1 MTVKDHSVS
10 VIFNPRDSNTKFVSL
25 SFSFGYG
32 EKKNPSGEPEVTHYG
47 RARGPAEVERKCRE
61 ESERYSSEEREEMR
75 DQCEREKIAEEEKR
89 ECMRELSRQ
98 SRPAGEIEQDCIRR
112 SYVYT
117 CKHTSYKSIKNT
129 VNKILRDHQNS
140 ARAVSLH
147 VMAALHGQNYIANRE
162 VQAQIAISEDNSLGQ
177 KKLNKMKVEAIVRTP
192 HSQLPYEVD
201 VEADRMI
208 ERPASQWDKDA
219 ILRENI
225 ASKINVRA
233 QFGRKQEKQEIVQLD
248 IQAERSP
255 EQKSFARN
263 SESWK
268 KCDHDLA
275 KNQQLSDSCKWA
287 RRYAASLDEIKGELA
302 LPKAVARSPITAT
315 VVGIVQAYF
324 IPYLRIEESSFDR
337 QSSEQ
342 DYVKIFSK
350 IAPTG
355 KVVTVELEANRQKI
369 VLKNVRIV
377 PALEE
382 FVPFCVLKSLPMQVV
397 KKLSQYGLPQTCVVE
412 GDKVQTFDN
421 LTYSYPLNDCDHVL
435 VKDISER
442 PRILVTAKKTPVL
455 HIVKV
460 VIDGNKYELEL
471 VKASRGSRSQA
482 GKVKVNDEIKQGE
495 LKGKLMI
502 FEDRDNLITKYEDGV
517 FEIYSAMYG
526 MTIRADSMSTQ
537 VVTFQQKLRNLACGL
552 CGDMNG
558 EKTADMKS
566 AKQCIMSSPKLA
578 AYSFMVEDRKCAGIP
593 SAEKE
598 KFQREEERCVRKEVL
613 PSKVYD
619 IFTLQHHAG
628 KRRQTSLQHVTQQ
641 QGQQICISKRQVKVC
656 GIEGQPK
663 EIVPREIPF
672 FCVSLDREG
681 RTLQKMAW
689 RGERIE
695 SAEKRPT
702 AYTASVYEPRQC

>member
-1 MTVKDHSVS
+1 MGT
-10 VIFNPRDSNTKFVSL
+10 
-25 SFSFGYG
+25 
-32 EKKNPSGEPEVTHYG
+32 
-47 RARGPAEVERKCRE
+47 
-61 ESERYSSEEREEMR
+61 
-75 DQCEREKIAEEEKR
+75 
-89 ECMRELSRQ
+89 
-98 SRPAGEIEQDCIRR
+98 
-112 SYVYT
+112 
-117 CKHTSYKSIKNT
+117 
-129 VNKILRDHQNS
+129 
-140 ARAVSLH
+140 
-147 VMAALHGQNYIANRE
+147 
-162 VQAQIAISEDNSLGQ
+162 
-177 KKLNKMKVEAIVRTP
+177 VRTP

-208 ERPASQWDKDA
+208 ERPASQWDKGA

-233 QFGRKQEKQEIVQLD
+233 QFGRRQEKQEIVQLD

-268 KCDHDLA
+268 KCDRDLA

-302 LPKAVARSPITAT
+302 LPKAVAKSPITAT
-315 VVGIVQAYF
+315 VVGIAQAYF

-355 KVVTVELEANRQKI
+355 KVVTVELEANKQKI

-397 KKLSQYGLPQTCVVE
+397 KSLSQYGLPQTCVVE

-421 LTYSYPLNDCDHVL
+421 LTYSYPLNDCEHVL

-442 PRILVTAKKTPVL
+442 PRILVTAKKTPAL

-460 VIDGNKYELEL
+460 
-471 VKASRGSRSQA
+471 
-482 GKVKVNDEIKQGE
+482 NDQIKQGE
-495 LKGKLMI
+495 RKGQLEI
-502 FEDRDNLITKYEDGV
+502 FEDKYNQIFKWADGV
-517 FEIYSAMYG
+517 FEIHSNKYG
-526 MTIRADSMSTQ
+526 LKIRADSMSTQ
-537 VVTFQQKLRNLACGL
+537 VSSFPQKLRNLVTGL

-558 EKTADMKS
+558 EKTADVKS

-598 KFQREEERCVRKEVL
+598 KFQREEERCVRKEFL

-628 KRRQTSLQHVTQQ
+628 KRRQTSLQHVTKQ

-663 EIVPREIPF
+663 EIVPREMPF

-681 RTLQKMAW
+681 RTLQKMAR